1 MTVIVEDGSGLTDA
15 NSYVSDA
22 ELLTYAETRGVTLT
36 NPTTPL
42 LVMAMDWLETKSF
55 IGNKGS
61 QEQAL
66 QWPRIPYSPVPLGT
80 LSYSA
85 LNSYPI
91 YLSVDGYIITPEMIP
106 ARLKKA
112 QMEAAIQMD
121 AGYDVNAVMQQTVLS
136 EKIGPIE
143 VQYQEGSS
151 SQVYLPV
158 AEKILA
164 PLLAKGAGNIA
175 VGRA

>member
-1 MTVIVEDGSGLTDA
+1 MAVIVEDGTGLTNS
-15 NSYVSDA
+15 NSYVSED
-22 ELLTYAETRGVTLT
+22 ELLDYADTRGVTLI

-42 LVMAMDWLETKSF
+42 LVMATDWLETKIF

-61 QEQAL
+61 QNQAL

-80 LSYSA
+80 LSYA
-85 LNSYPI
+85 PLYTYPI
-91 YLSVDGYIITPEMIP
+91 YLTVDGYIITATMIP

-121 AGYDVNAVMQQTVLS
+121 AGYDVNAVMEQQVQS
-136 EKIGPIE
+136 EQVGPIR
-143 VQYQEGSS
+143 VQYQDGST

-158 AEKILA
+158 AERVLR
-164 PLLAKGAGNIA
+164 PLLAQGPGNIA
-175 VGRA
+175 VGRS